1 MPVLGCGA
9 EIGKLMDVSDQDVA
23 SIEEVIAERLAL
35 GVSQAVAQRQAVDEV
50 LAQLADERSMVM
62 KAVQEQLVQ
71 PANDL
76 FPEEFATPDT
86 EGDSGVKIN
95 SKGATRK
102 GANVNSDGKQIT
114 ATKQGV
120 DNFWKWFGDS
130 AAADAK
136 GRPLVLYHSTNSD
149 FAAFEPGRETV
160 NSTTFGDVQTQRHG
174 IFMSP
179 DNKFSQEYLRKGE
192 GQNVMQVYASMQN
205 PIDLREGING
215 DDLNAII
222 EASDGKLNRR
232 DFNYVD
238 PYETWTFFDDEFGKN
253 FTDAAKAAGF
263 DGAIMLEAGP
273 EGNKPATTYV
283 AFEPTQVKSA
293 TGNLGTFNPN
303 DNRIAFANKAQIERE
318 AYDMIEADP
327 EGMVDS
333 YLAKHKN
340 VIDPDRVKEMFPA
353 YVADPSLAAAV
364 HEPSSKLAK
373 MIYTEALGR
382 NKGAPVV
389 FTAGG
394 GGSGKSEA
402 MPVAMQIAGVSGAPL
417 TYDSTLSSYSSAKQR
432 IDQALGSK
440 SPVLIVYTN
449 APVER
454 AFQFAMR
461 RERVV
466 PASTLTAAHVGAS
479 NTIRR
484 LAEHY
489 KGNGAVRII
498 VVNNSGA
505 KEDIDV
511 GALDDVPKYEQND
524 IERSLYELASQA
536 RDSGQITN
544 EKFAALMAQP
554 RGDGG
559 ASQSSDRA
567 VQEGYGRQEL
577 GRPGERAGSE
587 DPGVTPFA
595 NKPTSPY
602 RDAAGRAK
610 FPPGVIAYKL
620 LGKAARPFVDKLL
633 LTRASPEARRE
644 LTKMKLEVQK
654 AMDTT
659 AEVATVVNKMS
670 DEERR
675 LISDIIEKEVKTG
688 VTPSANAVE
697 TAAMMN
703 EAFETQTNELVRLG
717 MLTQEAAD
725 KWRGK
730 YLPRYYE
737 TKLKKPTSEAWAD
750 VFGLANG
757 RARVLAGIKG
767 NHLKS
772 RGLTYTVYAKDLPE
786 WEGKGWEIR
795 DKAYTPGDTTVQI
808 WRDFT
813 PKEREQMGEIRD
825 AGFRFVMGYMQT
837 QKDIA
842 LGRMYERVSQ
852 NPEMASKNP
861 LGEDWVQVPD
871 TKVPETGAMRYGK
884 LAGMYVPKDLMLQLN
899 NFEQTE
905 GDFMRLYK
913 KALSLWK
920 EAKTVLNPVS
930 HVNNFV
936 SNATMAHFAGVS
948 YWDQHK
954 YAGSLKDLAQGLKN
968 PMVKEARESGLF
980 LGSFTDEEI
989 SNILPPELQAMV
1001 NKQDSKGVAA
1011 ARLAYNVLTWGLR
1024 KPMQKAYEFGD
1035 SFYKYMLYKDA
1046 RNRGATPEDAVTHAQ
1061 SFIFTYDDLPTG
1073 ARRIR
1078 DFGLP
1083 FFSYTYKA
1091 VPRLAETFLTRP
1103 DRFFAPAAVIYA
1115 LGAMGYAAAAGGD
1128 DDWMESVKK
1137 YLMDADFRKKAD
1149 DLQEE
1154 EYKLLPE
1161 WMKGRSALGTLKQ
1174 IRLGTDEATGN
1185 PVFLDV
1191 SRFIPGGDL
1200 FDINSN
1206 AGGIPMLQPITPSN
1220 PLLSIYS
1227 TMIANKD
1234 PFFGKELVKDTDT
1247 GWEATKK
1254 RADYMWKLAT
1264 PAIAAGNV
1272 HWDRAT
1278 NAVAS
1283 VYGDEIPYLP
1293 DALGGSNTGIGRDGQ
1308 PVQPK
1313 YAAMQSVG
1321 IKARPLDFEMSQQI
1335 QTSQKNKTLRELEA
1349 ELAQARRYRAKG
1361 IMSDRMFDKREEYI
1375 RTKMD
1380 NVREGLT
1387 VSGSEK

>member
-1 MPVLGCGA
+1 MSIKNPLDLRVLGETA
-9 EIGKLMDVSDQDVA
+9 SLWDVVYELNWDLTQAGSD
-23 SIEEVIAERLAL
+23 
-35 GVSQAVAQRQAVDEV
+35 
-50 LAQLADERSMVM
+50 
-62 KAVQEQLVQ
+62 
-71 PANDL
+71 
-76 FPEEFATPDT
+76 
-86 EGDSGVKIN
+86 
-95 SKGATRK
+95 
-102 GANVNSDGKQIT
+102 DGKVGWQSI
-114 ATKQGV
+114 
-120 DNFWKWFGDS
+120 S
-130 AAADAK
+130 
-136 GRPLVLYHSTNSD
+136 
-149 FAAFEPGRETV
+149 
-160 NSTTFGDVQTQRHG
+160 
-174 IFMSP
+174 
-179 DNKFSQEYLRKGE
+179 
-192 GQNVMQVYASMQN
+192 
-205 PIDLREGING
+205 
-215 DDLNAII
+215 NAIRYLDDTVYKTNASSDI
-222 EASDGKLNRR
+222 EASDAEGYRVK
-232 DFNYVD
+232 DFSELAD
-238 PYETWTFFDDEFGKN
+238 LIDEYG
-253 FTDAAKAAGF
+253 
-263 DGAIMLEAGP
+263 EAGNVDGIEEALSNTTIDLYALSDSQEFVEMLQDAGYDGVIHKDVFEVGASYY
-273 EGNKPATTYV
+273 EGDKESLETGADGNPIIDAYRP
-283 AFEPTQVKSA
+283 FEQTQIKSA
-293 TGNLGTFNPN
+293 TGNNGDFDGTNP
-303 DNRIAFANKAQIERE
+303 DIRFANKA
-318 AYDMIEADP
+318 
-327 EGMVDS
+327 
-333 YLAKHKN
+333 
-340 VIDPDRVKEMFPA
+340 
-353 YVADPSLAAAV
+353 
-364 HEPSSKLAK
+364 
-373 MIYTEALGR
+373 
-382 NKGAPVV
+382 
-389 FTAGG
+389 
-394 GGSGKSEA
+394 
-402 MPVAMQIAGVSGAPL
+402 
-417 TYDSTLSSYSSAKQR
+417 
-432 IDQALGSK
+432 
-440 SPVLIVYTN
+440 
-449 APVER
+449 
-454 AFQFAMR
+454 
-461 RERVV
+461 
-466 PASTLTAAHVGAS
+466 
-479 NTIRR
+479 
-484 LAEHY
+484 
-489 KGNGAVRII
+489 
-498 VVNNSGA
+498 
-505 KEDIDV
+505 
-511 GALDDVPKYEQND
+511 
-524 IERSLYELASQA
+524 
-536 RDSGQITN
+536 
-544 EKFAALMAQP
+544 
-554 RGDGG
+554 
-559 ASQSSDRA
+559 
-567 VQEGYGRQEL
+567 
-577 GRPGERAGSE
+577 
-587 DPGVTPFA
+587 
-595 NKPTSPY
+595 TSPY

-659 AEVATVVNKMS
+659 AEVASVVNKMS

-675 LISDIIEKEVKTG
+675 MISDVIEKEVKAG
-688 VTPSANAVE
+688 VTPSASAVE

-954 YAGSLKDLAQGLKN
+954 YAGTLKDLAQGLKN
-968 PMVKEARESGLF
+968 PMVKEAREAGLF

-1011 ARLAYNVLTWGLR
+1011 ARLTYNVLTWGLR

-1035 SFYKYMLYKDA
+1035 SFFKYMLYKDA

-1174 IRLGTDEATGN
+1174 IRLGTDDATGN

-1293 DALGGSNTGIGRDGQ
+1293 DALGGSNTGVGRDGQ

-1313 YAAMQSVG
+1313 YAAMQSAG